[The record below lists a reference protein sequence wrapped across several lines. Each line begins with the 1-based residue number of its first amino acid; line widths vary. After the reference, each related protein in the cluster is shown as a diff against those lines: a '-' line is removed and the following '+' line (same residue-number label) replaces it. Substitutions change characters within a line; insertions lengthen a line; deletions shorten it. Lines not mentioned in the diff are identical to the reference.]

1 MHPMIE
7 RPAQLASL
15 RQLGRSQMAISP
27 IGLGCW
33 QFSDA
38 SGLIGG
44 FWPALPQE
52 TTNQI
57 VAAVL
62 AADINWFDTAEV
74 YGWGRSEAAL
84 SKALVAAG
92 KRKGE
97 VVIAT
102 KWYPFLRT
110 AVSIKRTIAERRK
123 HLAPFDID
131 LHQVHAPY
139 AFATVQAQMN
149 AMADL
154 VERGET
160 RTVGVSNFSARRM
173 RAARRVLGARGIPL
187 VSNQVRYS
195 LVDRKIERNGILA
208 SAKELGITIIAYSPL
223 GQGILSGKFHRDPN
237 LIRSRPGPRKLLSA
251 FQQRGLQRTRPLVV
265 ALEEIGRAHGVTAS
279 QVALS
284 WVVRFHGE
292 MVVAIPGAT
301 TVEQAR
307 ENAGAMGLRLDAAEM
322 SRLDELSRRFMG

>member
-1 MHPMIE
+1 MDLTE
-7 RPAQLASL
+7 RPTHLVSL
-15 RQLGRSQMAISP
+15 RQLGRSQIAISP

-33 QFSDA
+33 QFSDG

-44 FWPALPQE
+44 YWPALPQE
-52 TTNQI
+52 TTHQI
-57 VAAVL
+57 VAASL
-62 AADINWFDTAEV
+62 AAGVNWFDTAEV

-92 KRKGE
+92 RNPGE

-110 AVSIKRTIAERRK
+110 ASSIKRTIAERRR
-123 HLAPFDID
+123 HLAPFGID

-139 AFATVQAQMN
+139 AFATVEAQMN

-154 VERGET
+154 VERGEI

-173 RAARRVLGARGIPL
+173 RAAHRALARRGIPL

-195 LVDRKIERNGILA
+195 LVDRKIERSGILA
-208 SAKELGITIIAYSPL
+208 SAKQLGITIIAYSPL

-251 FQQRGLQRTRPLVV
+251 FKQRGLQRTRPLVM
-265 ALEEIGRAHGVTAS
+265 ALEEIGRAHGASAS

-284 WVVRFHGE
+284 WVVTFHGE
-292 MVVAIPGAT
+292 RVVVIPGAT

-307 ENAGAMGLRLDAAEM
+307 ENAVAMSLRLDVAEM